1 MQRETVK
8 DDASSS
14 DADAAQAPGVVIV
27 FSGSS
32 PIFRVL
38 PLRNGTLDLGR
49 EDLAALHIADNR
61 VSREHLRIGYVKGQ
75 WTVMDRGST
84 NGVFVDGSQL
94 SGPRT
99 SANPRVVRIGKT
111 LVVPLPDITSYARHG
126 LSVTSERIMGPGLR
140 VVLERIAA
148 IRRANQNVLITG
160 GSGAG
165 KEHAARA
172 FHDAGATTPG
182 MDRPFIAVN
191 SATIPLGLAERIL
204 FGTKRG
210 AYSGADAD
218 AKGLVQAAQ
227 GGTLFLDEIG
237 DIEMSVQAK
246 LLRTIETKEVLPM
259 GGLTPV
265 AVDFSLCAAT
275 HKDLRVEVAAGRF
288 REDLYFRIGQPQVRL
303 PSLSER
309 PEEIPWLIQRAVE
322 HVQTNAVPDIEFV
335 ETCLLRAWPGNV
347 RELLGSVRG
356 AAIAALGEKNILPRH
371 LTATAGTT
379 LQDDAQE
386 VEAED
391 EDHPIAN
398 ALRESGGNVL
408 RASSLLG
415 MSRAKVRRFIEKA
428 GVDVTAM
435 KKK

>member
-8 DDASSS
+8 DDESSS
-14 DADAAQAPGVVIV
+14 DSTAALAPGVVIV
-27 FSGSS
+27 FSGAS

-38 PLRNGTLDLGR
+38 PLIHGALDLGR
-49 EDLAALHIADNR
+49 DDLAALHIADNR
-61 VSREHLRIGYVKGQ
+61 VSREHLRVRFAHGQ
-75 WTVMDRGST
+75 WTVQDRGST
-84 NGVFVDGSQL
+84 NGSFLDGAAL
-94 SGPRT
+94 TGAREVAHPK
-99 SANPRVVRIGKT
+99 VIRIGKT
-111 LVVPLPDITSYARHG
+111 LVIPLPDITLHARLG
-126 LSVTSERIMGPGLR
+126 LSVTPERIMGPSLR
-140 VVLERIAA
+140 MILERISA
-148 IRRANQNVLITG
+148 IRRANQNLLITG
-160 GSGAG
+160 GSGSG
-165 KEHAARA
+165 KEQAARV
-172 FHDAGATTPG
+172 FHDAGATNPNG
-182 MDRPFIAVN
+182 ERPFVAVN

-218 AKGLVQAAQ
+218 AKGLVQAAH

-259 GGLTPV
+259 GGLTPI

-275 HKDLRVEVAAGRF
+275 HKDLRLEVAAGRF

-322 HVQTNAVPDIEFV
+322 NVQTNAVPDVEFV

-379 LQDDAQE
+379 LQESATP
-386 VEAED
+386 EARD

-408 RASSLLG
+408 KASSILG

-428 GVDVTAM
+428 GVDVSTM